1 MGQLTTGLS
10 LFTWWCGK
18 LENKMLPCHDVDRAF
33 LAVDN
38 TYAQYRIKLFRRNNK
53 QTQQAHH
60 HKKRHVAAVAQ
71 GKPVT

>member
-1 MGQLTTGLS
+1 
-10 LFTWWCGK
+10 
-18 LENKMLPCHDVDRAF
+18 MLPCHDVDRAF